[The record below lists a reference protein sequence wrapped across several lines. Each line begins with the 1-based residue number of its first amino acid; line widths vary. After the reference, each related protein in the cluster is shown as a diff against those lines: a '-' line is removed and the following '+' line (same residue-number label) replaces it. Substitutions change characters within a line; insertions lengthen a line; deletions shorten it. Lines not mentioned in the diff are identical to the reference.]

1 MSELYTKGQLTKL
14 FKSLEEIL
22 NDKNIFNCGLLKNK
36 LLKEIDFWRIYECK
50 TQKQKTLIRR
60 KIESLIKLGKLKIEN
75 NEIVLLD

>member
-1 MSELYTKGQLTKL
+1 MSELYTKGQISKL
-14 FKSLEEIL
+14 FKSLEVIL
-22 NDKNIFNCGLLKNK
+22 NDKNIFNCVLLKSK

-50 TQKQKTLIRR
+50 TTKQKALIRR

>member
-1 MSELYTKGQLTKL
+1 VSELYTKGQLTKL